1 MTIKSKLNSLARLLV
16 GDDEKRWV
24 LAEKSAKLF
33 NKKAILGEHNKIWR
47 IDHDFV
53 KEASLLPCND
63 RQLERLYV
71 IEQLAEYCSTIEGNF
86 AECGAYLGSSAF
98 FIAKQRNKKV
108 YLFDSWEGL
117 SEPTIQD
124 GSYWKKG
131 DLESDLEKAKHN
143 LRNFENIEY
152 FKGWIPSRFN
162 EVKNKTFSFV
172 HIDVDIYEPTKD
184 SLDFFWERLTP
195 GGVLI
200 CDDYGFA
207 NCPGARKAMEDFFAG
222 VSVIISLP
230 TGQGMVIKRL

>member
-1 MTIKSKLNSLARLLV
+1 MTIKSKLNSLARLAL

-33 NKKAILGEHNKIWR
+33 NKKAILGEYNKIWR
-47 IDHDFV
+47 LDHDFI

-71 IEQLAEYCSTIEGNF
+71 IKQLAEYCCTIEGNF

-98 FIAKQRNKKV
+98 FIAKQRSKTV

-117 SEPTIQD
+117 SEPMIQD
-124 GSYWKKG
+124 GTYWKKG
-131 DLESDLEKAKHN
+131 DLTSDFETAKYN
-143 LRNFENIEY
+143 LRNFENVEY
-152 FKGWIPSRFN
+152 FKGWIPSRFSDV
-162 EVKNKTFSFV
+162 EYETFSFV

-184 SLDFFWERLTP
+184 SLEFFWKRLTP

-207 NCPGARKAMEDFFAG
+207 NCPGARKAMDDFFAG
-222 VSVIISLP
+222 VTVIISLP
-230 TGQGMVIKRL
+230 TGQGMVIKSL